1 MCGIVGYIG
10 ENNPVDVVIKGLYR
24 LEYRGYDS
32 AGIAIHQGEDGIE
45 VTRATGAVDELVK
58 ELNTKVTYTE
68 SKLAIGHTRWATH
81 GAPEVRNAHP
91 HTSNDGTI
99 SLVHNG
105 IIENYET
112 LKKKLIGEGY
122 IFYSDTDTEV
132 LVNWIQYIKDECEC
146 SLEDA
151 VRNALREVV
160 GAYAILVIDKEGN
173 KMVTARKSSPMAI
186 GVGEGFY
193 LVASDATAIVD
204 YTNDIIYVNDN
215 EIGVITKDSLEI
227 VDMDKKSIDPIVERV
242 DLDLETIEK
251 GGFDSFMLKEISEQ
265 PETILNCL
273 RGRLTEGEEP
283 LMMGGTESVLPQL
296 LRAQRIFI
304 VACGTS
310 WHAGLVGKYLIE
322 NLTRIPV
329 EVDYASEFRYRN
341 PIIRQGDVVI
351 AISQSGETADTKAA
365 LEMAREKGATL
376 FGIVNAVGSSIA
388 RMVDA
393 GIYTHSGVEIGVAST
408 KAYTGQVTAFMLLA
422 LKLARQLNNITDH
435 EFYNIKQSL
444 RFIPEKIKNVLA
456 TQEDIFKIAE
466 KYKDYEDFLFMGRGI
481 NFPTALEGAL
491 KLKEISYIH
500 AEGYPAGEMKHGP
513 IALIDE
519 TCPSIFIAPTGPHY
533 DKVLSNIQEVKARG
547 GKVIAICYK
556 SDEVTKN
563 IVDDVIYVDE
573 VNEYVS
579 PLLMVVPLQLLSY
592 KIASLRGKNVDKPR
606 NLAKSVTVE

>member
-1 MCGIVGYIG
+1 MCGIVGYVGKEDPI
-10 ENNPVDVVIKGLYR
+10 DVVIKGLFR

-32 AGIAIHQGEDGIE
+32 SGIAIHHGENGID
-45 VTRATGAVDELVK
+45 VTRSVGGVSELVDALGKKVIDK
-58 ELNTKVTYTE
+58 ESTI
-68 SKLAIGHTRWATH
+68 AIGHTRWATH
-81 GAPEVRNAHP
+81 GAPEERNAHP
-91 HTSNDGTI
+91 HLSNDGTI
-99 SLVHNG
+99 GLVHNG

-112 LKKKLIGEGY
+112 LKTKLEKEGY
-122 IFYSDTDTEV
+122 TFHSDTDTEV
-132 LVNWIQYIKDECEC
+132 LVNWIEYIRNECKC

-151 VRNALREVV
+151 VRISLKEVV
-160 GAYAILVIDKEGN
+160 GAYAILVIESGSD

-186 GVGEGFY
+186 GIGEDYFV
-193 LVASDATAIVD
+193 VASDATPIVE
-204 YTNDIIYVNDN
+204 YTKDIVYVEDN
-215 EIGVITKDSLEI
+215 QIGVITKDGLNM
-227 VDMDKKSIDPIVERV
+227 VDMDNKGVDPIIEKV

-251 GGFDSFMLKEISEQ
+251 GGYDSFMLKEISEQ
-265 PETILNCL
+265 PETIWNCL
-273 RGRLTEGEEP
+273 RGRLTDGEEP
-283 LMMGGTESVLPQL
+283 LMMGGTESVLPSL

-310 WHAGLVGKYLIE
+310 WHAGLIGKYLIE

-365 LEMAREKGATL
+365 LEMAKEKGATL
-376 FGIVNAVGSSIA
+376 FGVVNVVGSSIA

-422 LKLARQLNNITDH
+422 LKLAKQLNNITDH
-435 EFYNIKQSL
+435 NFYDIKQSL
-444 RFIPEKIKNVLA
+444 RYIPKKIKKVLSNK
-456 TQEDIFKIAE
+456 EEIFKIAE
-466 KYKDYEDFLFMGRGI
+466 KYKGYEDFLFMGRGI

-513 IALIDE
+513 IALIDYK
-519 TCPSIFIAPTGPHY
+519 CPSIFIATSGSHY
-533 DKVLSNIQEVKARG
+533 DKVLSNIQEVKARK
-547 GKVIAICYK
+547 GKVIAICNK
-556 SDEVTKN
+556 GDEVIKK
-563 IVDDVIYVDE
+563 IADDVIYVDE

-579 PLLMVVPLQLLSY
+579 PLLTVIPLQLLSY
-592 KIASLRGKNVDKPR
+592 KIASLNGKNVDKPR